1 MFKRKLNKKI
11 LNSILM
17 TSLLVILLIST
28 LTASAIYRP
37 AAVGIDGMVTSAN
50 PLASIAGVQTLMK
63 GGNAIDAAVA
73 TAAAL
78 GVVET
83 SLSSMGG
90 NGFAVIYLADEDKV
104 LSLGLTGAAPYATDI
119 NELVADDLGDGYKAG
134 NVPGNMGGWLD
145 ALKKYGTM
153 SIAEVFAVGTDYAEN
168 GIPVS
173 PFFNR
178 FASAALKDYP
188 TSAAIYYPD
197 GEKHEVG
204 EIIVAKDMANTYKK
218 MVEAERNALAQGK
231 SREEA
236 IQAAIDRFYKGD
248 IAKEMA
254 RFYQENG
261 GLFTYQ
267 DFADFEP
274 IWKEPLHGTYRGYD
288 IYMNP
293 STSRGGYEL
302 IMQLNLIEGF
312 DVAALGH
319 NSAEY
324 LHLLIECI
332 KVAKSDVY
340 EYVAD
345 EEFTDIPV
353 EGMLSKEYADLRRKL
368 IDVDKVSPYPNAGNP
383 GDYQTKGYSPV
394 YTTASLYMTPES
406 PDQEEQTGERETSN
420 LNIVDKWGNAVT
432 STITH
437 GGGFGTKVAVGNTGL
452 FFNNGTRIGNTVS
465 PYQENVNSL
474 EGGKIPILNN
484 SPVMVFKD
492 GKLFYLF
499 GSPGGESIGG
509 NQFQTLLNVLDFGM
523 SVQEAIEAPRGR
535 LYAKPN
541 FYTPGA
547 EISSQWETGVGE
559 EVIAGLLEKGQ
570 IASLYDDQFT
580 ASTGGIQA
588 ILVHPVYGTLT
599 GAGDPRREGYAIGY

>member
-1 MFKRKLNKKI
+1 MFKRKSNKNLSNII
-11 LNSILM
+11 LISFI
-17 TSLLVILLIST
+17 TVILFVST
-28 LTASAIYRP
+28 LAASAIYRP
-37 AAVGIDGMVTSAN
+37 AAVGINGLVTSAN

-119 NELVADDLGDGYKAG
+119 NELVADDMSKGYKAG
-134 NVPGNMGGWLD
+134 NVPGNIGGWLD

-153 SIAEVFAVGTDYAEN
+153 SIAQVFAVGTEYAEK

-173 PFFNR
+173 PLFNR
-178 FASAALKDYP
+178 FASADLKNYP
-188 TSAAIYYPD
+188 TSAAIYYID
-197 GEKHEVG
+197 GEKPEVG

-218 MVEAERNALAQGK
+218 MVEAERDALAQGK

-236 IQAAIDRFYKGD
+236 IQAAIDRFYRGD
-248 IAKEMA
+248 IAEGMA
-254 RFYQENG
+254 NFYQENG

-293 STSRGGYEL
+293 STSRGGYEV

-312 DVAALGH
+312 DVASLGH

-353 EGMLSKEYADLRRKL
+353 EGMLSKEYAALRRQL

-383 GDYQTKGYSPV
+383 GDYQTKGHSPI
-394 YTTASLYMTPES
+394 YTTTSLYMAPEEI
-406 PDQEEQTGERETSN
+406 PDPERELGGTSN
-420 LNIVDKWGNAVT
+420 LNIVDTWGNAVT

-437 GGGFGTKVAVGNTGL
+437 GGLFGTKVAVGDTGL
-452 FFNNGTRIGNTVS
+452 FFNNGTRLGNTVS
-465 PYQENVNSL
+465 PYA
-474 EGGKIPILNN
+474 LN
-484 SPVMVFKD
+484 
-492 GKLFYLF
+492 
-499 GSPGGESIGG
+499 
-509 NQFQTLLNVLDFGM
+509 LLG
-523 SVQEAIEAPRGR
+523 
-535 LYAKPN
+535 
-541 FYTPGA
+541 
-547 EISSQWETGVGE
+547 
-559 EVIAGLLEKGQ
+559 
-570 IASLYDDQFT
+570 
-580 ASTGGIQA
+580 
-588 ILVHPVYGTLT
+588 
-599 GAGDPRREGYAIGY
+599 